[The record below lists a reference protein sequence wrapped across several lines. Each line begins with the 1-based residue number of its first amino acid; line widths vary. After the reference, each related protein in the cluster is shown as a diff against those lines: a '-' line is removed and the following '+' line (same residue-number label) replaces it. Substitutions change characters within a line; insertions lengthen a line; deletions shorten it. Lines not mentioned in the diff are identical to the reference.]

1 MQRMG
6 ADISCKDG
14 VFTIHHAKNLKGANV
29 DAGEIRAGVALLG
42 LGLMAKGTTVI
53 NNADNILRGYDRI
66 VEKMRGLSVDI
77 ELLTVADNL

>member
-1 MQRMG
+1 
-6 ADISCKDG
+6 
-14 VFTIHHAKNLKGANV
+14 
-29 DAGEIRAGVALLG
+29 
-42 LGLMAKGTTVI
+42 MAKGTTVI